1 MAKII
6 LETARN
12 GIIKKIF
19 DDNSGGSNMNVTY
32 TDVYE
37 LEDDSKITK
46 KALVKFLYELCEDL
60 GLKVGNK
67 FSSAVIDIDFTW
79 GSHYDP
85 TNEEIELKISELE
98 ETLELLKEINNNDI

>member
-1 MAKII
+1 MAKIM
-6 LETARN
+6 LEAARN

-19 DDNSGGSNMNVTY
+19 DDNSGGSNLNVTY

-37 LEDDSKITK
+37 LDDDSKVTK

-67 FSSAVIDIDFTW
+67 FSAEVIDIDFTW

-85 TNEEIELKISELE
+85 SKEEIDLKIAELE
-98 ETLELLKEINNNDI
+98 ETLELLKEINTE